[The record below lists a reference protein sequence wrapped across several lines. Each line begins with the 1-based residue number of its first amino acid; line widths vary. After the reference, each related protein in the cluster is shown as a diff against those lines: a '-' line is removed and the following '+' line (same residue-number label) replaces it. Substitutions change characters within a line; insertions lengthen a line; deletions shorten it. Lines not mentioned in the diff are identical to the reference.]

1 MSTKNAD
8 ISRRRQTISG
18 TETIHKSIANY
29 ALDIFKKI
37 RAKKQNLKLPERPE
51 DLKQVFLNISLDAYK
66 KVLA

>member
-29 ALDIFKKI
+29 ALDIFKK
-37 RAKKQNLKLPERPE
+37 LER
-51 DLKQVFLNISLDAYK
+51 KSRI
-66 KVLA
+66 

>member
-37 RAKKQNLKLPERPE
+37 RAKK
-51 DLKQVFLNISLDAYK
+51 
-66 KVLA
+66 